1 MRVIAGSARRLQLL
15 TPRGLKTR
23 PTQDRVKET
32 LFNILQDEV
41 EGAYFLDLFAG
52 SGQMGIEALSRGARA
67 ASFVDQG
74 REAIACIQENLR
86 RCHLE
91 KRAKVIASDVSLA
104 LALLDRRDLPDLV
117 FMDPPY
123 GQDFEEG
130 VLRQLRDL
138 LRANAIVIIES
149 PLNSDFSYAESLGY
163 QIDRIKRY
171 KTNQHVFLSLE

>member
-74 REAIACIQENLR
+74 R
-86 RCHLE
+86 
-91 KRAKVIASDVSLA
+91 
-104 LALLDRRDLPDLV
+104 
-117 FMDPPY
+117 
-123 GQDFEEG
+123 
-130 VLRQLRDL
+130 
-138 LRANAIVIIES
+138 
-149 PLNSDFSYAESLGY
+149 
-163 QIDRIKRY
+163 
-171 KTNQHVFLSLE
+171 

>member
-1 MRVIAGSARRLQLL
+1 MRVIAGSARRLKLS

-32 LFNILQDEV
+32 LFNMLQNDV
-41 EGAYFLDLFAG
+41 DGAYFLDLFAG

-67 ASFVDQG
+67 ACFVDQS
-74 REAIACIQENLR
+74 REALICIRENLV
-86 RCHLE
+86 RCRLE
-91 KRAKVIASDVSLA
+91 KRARVIASDVLSA
-104 LALLDRRDLPDLV
+104 LALWDRRNLPDIV

-123 GQDFEEG
+123 GQDLEEN
-130 VLRQLRDL
+130 VLRELRNL
-138 LRANAIVIIES
+138 LDINAIIIIEAS
-149 PLNSDFSYAESLGY
+149 LNSDFSYATSLGY

>member
-1 MRVIAGSARRLQLL
+1 M
-15 TPRGLKTR
+15 
-23 PTQDRVKET
+23 
-32 LFNILQDEV
+32 
-41 EGAYFLDLFAG
+41 
-52 SGQMGIEALSRGARA
+52 
-67 ASFVDQG
+67 DQG

-91 KRAKVIASDVSLA
+91 KRAKVIASDVSSA
-104 LALLDRRDLPDLV
+104 LALWDRRDLPDLV

-163 QIDRIKRY
+163 RIDRIKRY